1 MMILNAILN
10 TSHRRGTLFNPL
22 ISFLPIS
29 CSMDLLQKIKNRK
42 YDIFFNSCFTENMIF
57 PSIVENQENMIFM
70 ISAFMKLVFMQ
81 CQKFLLLMKTL
92 IKKILMKKVIVKKIV
107 MKEELSIMIMSFIRV
122 QFL

>member
-1 MMILNAILN
+1 
-10 TSHRRGTLFNPL
+10 
-22 ISFLPIS
+22 
-29 CSMDLLQKIKNRK
+29 
-42 YDIFFNSCFTENMIF
+42 MIF

-81 CQKFLLLMKTL
+81 CEKFLLLMKTL

-107 MKEELSIMIMSFIRV
+107 MKKELSIMIMSFIRD